1 MNKEPGSAGGQ
12 YPVGY
17 FDQLVTE
24 KEAAKGLGYSVR
36 ALQNW
41 RLRGG
46 GPVFVKVSSRSVRY
60 RRGDLRDWTQERLR
74 TSTSD
79 MGKGGR
85 VEDRPFK
92 LNLDD

>member
-1 MNKEPGSAGGQ
+1 MNKAFDSGLGQ

-17 FDQLVTE
+17 WDQLVTE
-24 KEAAKGLGYSVR
+24 KEAARFLGYSVR

-46 GPVFVKVSSRSVRY
+46 GPPYVKVSSRSVRY
-60 RRGDLRDWTQERLR
+60 RRGDLRDWAFARLR

-79 MGKGGR
+79 SGGS
-85 VEDRPFK
+85 PPSK
-92 LNLDD
+92 LDLDD